1 MRVLH
6 VISSLEIGGA
16 QRLLSDLL
24 PSQRQQGTDA
34 SLLVLKMVDTKFS
47 KKIEESRVPIIS
59 LDVKSFR
66 NPFLAFKV
74 RYIIKDYDV
83 VHAHLVHA
91 LYICSLA
98 AIGLNTKLVYTEHN
112 TYNNR
117 RRLTFLRPIEKWIY
131 SRYQKLISVSQ
142 QVQDALKEWLQADD
156 NRFSVINNG
165 VDIKSF
171 AAIHQEVVPRSL
183 IMVSRFA
190 PSKDQETVIRAMQL
204 LDKEI
209 TLRLVGDGETLDHC
223 KQVAKEC
230 QVDNRVFFLG
240 AREDVAEL
248 MAASYI
254 GIQSSKWEGFGLT
267 AVEMMA
273 VGLPVIATDVEGLK
287 QVVEGAGE
295 LYPDGDYIVL
305 AKLIKDIICDREK
318 YDRMVKLSKERAKN
332 FDISYCVRNYLE
344 VYKGQ
349 CLHKIYSSTSIS

>member
-1 MRVLH
+1 MKVLH

-24 PSQRQQGTDA
+24 PSQKQQGIEV
-34 SLLVLKMVDTKFS
+34 SLLVLKKVDTEFS
-47 KKIEESRVPIIS
+47 HIIEESGVPIIS
-59 LDVKSFR
+59 LDIKRYR
-66 NPFLAFKV
+66 NPFHAIKV
-74 RYIIKDYDV
+74 RRIMKDYDI

-91 LYICSLA
+91 LYLCSLA
-98 AIGLNTKLVYTEHN
+98 ARGLKTCLVYTEHN

-117 RRLTFLRPIEKWIY
+117 RDHLFLRPIEKWIY
-131 SRYQKLISVSQ
+131 SRYQKLVSVSQ

-156 NRFSVINNG
+156 DRFFVVKNG
-165 VDIKSF
+165 VNIKLF
-171 AAIHQEVVPRSL
+171 AAIHREVVPLSL

-209 TLRLVGDGETLDHC
+209 TLRLVGDGETLEHC
-223 KQVAKEC
+223 KQVAKDC
-230 QVDNRVFFLG
+230 QVEDCVFFLG
-240 AREDVAEL
+240 ARTDVAEL

-295 LYPDGDYIVL
+295 LFPEGDYIVL
-305 AKLIKDIICDREK
+305 AKLIKDIICNKEK
-318 YDRMVKLSKERAKN
+318 YDRMVRLSKERAAD
-332 FDISYCVRNYLE
+332 FDISHCVRE
-344 VYKGQ
+344 FSEIYKER
-349 CLHKIYSSTSIS
+349 CLQ